1 MGKLETAG
9 SWKLEASWEL
19 ETTGRRAGKIF
30 QICKILGAGNYLT
43 YFEIYVII
51 KGEI

>member
-1 MGKLETAG
+1 MGELEKAG
-9 SWKLEASWEL
+9 SWKRAG
-19 ETTGRRAGKIF
+19 TGGRAGKFF
-30 QICKILGAGNYLT
+30 QFYKFLGAGNYLT